1 MSKKELQ
8 RQVSQWKIQNFFSMK
23 YAMSK
28 KVFFCIEIDSFG
40 VYFDLTD
47 VFRLVYFWKSFIWR
61 VSFSIYD
68 IHLVYYI

>member
-1 MSKKELQ
+1 MKNSKFLFYE
-8 RQVSQWKIQNFFSMK
+8 VCDV
-23 YAMSK
+23 K
-28 KVFFCIEIDSFG
+28 KSFFCIEIDSFG